1 MKVKTTRFGDVEVSE
16 SNVITVMGGIIG
28 FEHYTRF
35 VILDF
40 MKDSE
45 LRWLQSL
52 NDKEVSF
59 VICDPWYFFRD
70 YNFDLSDED
79 QAELEIESLDDVLAV
94 AISTIPEDITRT
106 TLNLISPIVINL
118 KKMIG
123 KQVILYNSSYSTN
136 HRIVLKVQV
145 DNRAEADQLRL
156 KLQDRVKAIKEK
168 QVTV

>member
-1 MKVKTTRFGDVEVSE
+1 MKVKTTRFGDVEVNE
-16 SNVITVMGGIIG
+16 SNVITVLGGIIG
-28 FEHYTRF
+28 FEHYTKF

-52 NDKEVSF
+52 NDQEVSF
-59 VICDPWYFFRD
+59 VICDPWYFFKD
-70 YNFDLSDED
+70 YNFELSDAD
-79 QAELEIESLDDVLAV
+79 QAELGIESLDDVLAV
-94 AISTIPEDITRT
+94 AISTIPADISKT

-136 HRIVLKVQV
+136 HRIVLKVQI
-145 DNRAEADQLRL
+145 DNQDAADQLRL
-156 KLQDRVKAIKEK
+156 KMQDKIKEK
-168 QVTV
+168 QISV

>member
-1 MKVKTTRFGDVEVSE
+1 MKVKTTRFGDVEVNE
-16 SNVITVMGGIIG
+16 SKVITVLGGIIG

-40 MKDSE
+40 IKDSE

-59 VICDPWYFFRD
+59 VICDPWYFFKD
-70 YNFDLSDED
+70 YDFELSDED
-79 QAELEIESLDDVLAV
+79 QKELEIESLDDIVAV
-94 AISTIPEDITRT
+94 AISTIPADVTRT

-136 HRIVLKVQV
+136 HRIVLKVKI
-145 DNRAEADQLRL
+145 DDERAAEELRI
-156 KLQDRVKAIKEK
+156 KLQNRIKEK
-168 QVTV
+168 AAAV

>member
-16 SNVITVMGGIIG
+16 SKVITVLGGIIG
-28 FEHYTRF
+28 FEHYTKF

-52 NDKEVSF
+52 NDQEVSF
-59 VICDPWYFFRD
+59 VICDPWYFFKD
-70 YNFDLSDED
+70 YNFELSDAD
-79 QAELEIESLDDVLAV
+79 QNELGIESLDDVLAV
-94 AISTIPEDITRT
+94 AISTIPADISKT

-136 HRIVLKVQV
+136 HRIVLKVQI
-145 DNRAEADQLRL
+145 DNQDAADQLRL
-156 KLQDRVKAIKEK
+156 KMQDRIKEK
-168 QVTV
+168 QITV

>member
-16 SNVITVMGGIIG
+16 KNVITVLGGIIG
-28 FEHYTRF
+28 FEHYTKF

-52 NDKEVSF
+52 DDKEVCF
-59 VICDPWYFFRD
+59 VICDPWYFFKD
-70 YNFDLSDED
+70 YNFELSDTD
-79 QAELEIESLDDVLAV
+79 QAELGIESLDDVLAV
-94 AISTIPEDITRT
+94 AISTIPADISKT

-136 HRIVLKVQV
+136 HRIVLKVQI
-145 DNRAEADQLRL
+145 DNQDAADQLRL
-156 KLQDRVKAIKEK
+156 KMQDKIKEK
-168 QVTV
+168 QLAV

>member
-1 MKVKTTRFGDVEVSE
+1 MKVKTTRFGDVEVNE
-16 SNVITVMGGIIG
+16 SKVITVLGGIIG

-52 NDKEVSF
+52 NDQDVSF
-59 VICDPWYFFRD
+59 IICDPWYFFKD
-70 YNFDLSDED
+70 YDFELSDED
-79 QAELEIESLDDVLAV
+79 QKELEIESLDDIVAV
-94 AISTIPEDITRT
+94 AISTIPADVTRT

-136 HRIVLKVQV
+136 HRIVLKVQI
-145 DNRAEADQLRL
+145 DNKAEAEQLKL
-156 KLQDRVKAIKEK
+156 KLQDRIKEK
-168 QVTV
+168 QIAV